1 MSISRSKTA
10 KRYELDKGVDFQ
22 DMAVKSMGTEN
33 ISVGLATFAP
43 GAWLPCHTHNCEES
57 ITILEGAA
65 YCDVAG
71 KRFKL
76 GPYDTS
82 HVPAGIPHRFVNG
95 SREEKMVML
104 WVYAAADVERI
115 IQDTKLCMG
124 ADTDPYKTENAE

>member
-22 DMAVKSMGTEN
+22 DMAVKSLGTEG

-57 ITILEGAA
+57 ITILEGSA

-82 HVPAGIPHRFVNG
+82 HVPAGIPHRFVNA
-95 SREEKMVML
+95 SQEEKMLML
-104 WVYAAADVERI
+104 WVYASADVERI
-115 IQDTKLCMG
+115 IQDTQRCMG
-124 ADTDPYKTENAE
+124 ADTNPYKAENTE